1 MERSTK
7 DLLISRLYCGTKQSN
22 REEGKKKKK
31 TSSFKSQRTGTTSP
45 FKRILES
52 CSLNGKN
59 IGNEKADALT
69 CSLLV
74 LGED

>member
-1 MERSTK
+1 MEP
-7 DLLISRLYCGTKQSN
+7 N
-22 REEGKKKKK
+22 RVTGEKKKKKK

-45 FKRILES
+45 FKRILVKES